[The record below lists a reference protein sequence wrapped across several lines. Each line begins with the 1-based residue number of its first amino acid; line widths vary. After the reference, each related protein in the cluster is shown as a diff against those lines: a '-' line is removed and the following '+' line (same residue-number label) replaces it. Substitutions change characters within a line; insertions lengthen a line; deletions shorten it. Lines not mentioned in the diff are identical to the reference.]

1 VIRETGYLQMS
12 VAQQVISF
20 LWTNNWCTM
29 VSMDLPIKII
39 LLRAICHVSLFL
51 LPLLGVADLASI
63 MYESSSRCQS
73 YDSN

>member
-1 VIRETGYLQMS
+1 MS

-20 LWTNNWCTM
+20 LWANNWCTM

-39 LLRAICHVSLFL
+39 LLRVICHVSAFF
-51 LPLLGVADLASI
+51 LPLLGVADVASI
-63 MYESSSRCQS
+63 MYESPTRCQS